1 VKNITK
7 NELIEAI
14 ELLDGAIDAFSQ
26 QPYTGLYNKSGICWY
41 VTNTLS
47 HGRTHSFSTSVVRK
61 YRRLICIILN
71 IESIRET
78 NDFMFGGGKTQ
89 RTIYKDCPNKKY
101 ERRDFCINRLKELET
116 QLNKRK
122 NK

>member
-26 QPYTGLYNKSGICWY
+26 QPYTGLYNGSGICWY
-41 VTNTLS
+41 VTNILG
-47 HGRTHSFSTSVVRK
+47 HNKAYVDRK

-71 IESIRET
+71 IKSIRKT
-78 NDFMFGGGKTQ
+78 NDFMFSRGHTQ
-89 RTIYKDCPNKKY
+89 KYVYKYCPDRKY